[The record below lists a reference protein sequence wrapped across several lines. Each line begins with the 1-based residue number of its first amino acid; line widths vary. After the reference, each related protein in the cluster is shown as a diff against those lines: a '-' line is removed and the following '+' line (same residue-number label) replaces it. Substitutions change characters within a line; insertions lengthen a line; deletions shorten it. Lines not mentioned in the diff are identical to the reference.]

1 MPHGSLPWQTMF
13 EAVGTTACGALELA
27 PPPRDGAFHD
37 AVLLTFSGAGIGS
50 YPCHKADTPLRRVQ
64 FLPGHDARQTTIG
77 RSES

>member
-37 AVLLTFSGAGIGS
+37 AVLLTFQEPASGHIHATKLTLRLGEFS
-50 YPCHKADTPLRRVQ
+50 FCQDTTQDRPR
-64 FLPGHDARQTTIG
+64 
-77 RSES
+77 